1 MTFIFQIHSCNDYYE
16 EQVYAKEFG
25 RRRRPTNIKL
35 DIIFLRSDG
44 LKSFYHHPL
53 QDILTQLR
61 TIFDLIIDFQTAQ
74 SEFYEEANDELQA
87 RQHYEKLQQMRSQ
100 KVCDI

>member
-1 MTFIFQIHSCNDYYE
+1 M
-16 EQVYAKEFG
+16 
-25 RRRRPTNIKL
+25 
-35 DIIFLRSDG
+35 
-44 LKSFYHHPL
+44 YHHPL

-100 KVCDI
+100 KVCSI

>member
-1 MTFIFQIHSCNDYYE
+1 MIDF
-16 EQVYAKEFG
+16 
-25 RRRRPTNIKL
+25 
-35 DIIFLRSDG
+35 
-44 LKSFYHHPL
+44 

-87 RQHYEKLQQMRSQ
+87 RQHYEKLTTSEDSKGRCLLIQ
-100 KVCDI
+100 

>member
-1 MTFIFQIHSCNDYYE
+1 M
-16 EQVYAKEFG
+16 
-25 RRRRPTNIKL
+25 
-35 DIIFLRSDG
+35 
-44 LKSFYHHPL
+44 

-87 RQHYEKLQQMRSQ
+87 RQHYDKLQQMRSQ
-100 KVCDI
+100 KVCSIQDENLNGIGPISGIKNLHFALISGRLGFNSRIWRRGTHT

>member
-1 MTFIFQIHSCNDYYE
+1 MIDF
-16 EQVYAKEFG
+16 
-25 RRRRPTNIKL
+25 
-35 DIIFLRSDG
+35 
-44 LKSFYHHPL
+44 

-87 RQHYEKLQQMRSQ
+87 RQHYEKLQQVRTQ
-100 KVCDI
+100 KVSVYSFSKIREICVTCLRVNKNCYYFRETGL